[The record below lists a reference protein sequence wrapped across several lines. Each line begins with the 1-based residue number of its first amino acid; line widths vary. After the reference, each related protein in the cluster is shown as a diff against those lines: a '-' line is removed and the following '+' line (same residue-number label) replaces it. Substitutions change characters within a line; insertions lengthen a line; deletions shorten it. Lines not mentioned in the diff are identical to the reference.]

1 VKISPAKAL
10 PRFRRCRSLEG
21 GSGDKLDLNKYDGN
35 GRGRSDLLNK
45 PGCRDAAGVLKCLF
59 ARSRRF
65 PALFEFSENR
75 SILSSLSWPLHPGL
89 KHFP

>member
-1 VKISPAKAL
+1 VNFTSQSAGEIS
-10 PRFRRCRSLEG
+10 RCRSLEG
-21 GSGDKLDLNKYDGN
+21 GSRDKLDLNKYDGN
-35 GRGRSDLLNK
+35 GLGRSDLVNK
-45 PGCRDAAGVLKCLF
+45 PGCRGGARVLVC
-59 ARSRRF
+59 STRRF